1 MVTLSLTTP
10 SKTINR
16 QGINLTKK
24 MNGFYND
31 SFKPLKKLREPG
43 RSLVG
48 GTHL

>member
-1 MVTLSLTTP
+1 MVTLSLTAV

-24 MNGFYND
+24 MNDFYND
-31 SFKPLKKLREPG
+31 SFKPLKKLREPE
-43 RSLVG
+43 RPLVG